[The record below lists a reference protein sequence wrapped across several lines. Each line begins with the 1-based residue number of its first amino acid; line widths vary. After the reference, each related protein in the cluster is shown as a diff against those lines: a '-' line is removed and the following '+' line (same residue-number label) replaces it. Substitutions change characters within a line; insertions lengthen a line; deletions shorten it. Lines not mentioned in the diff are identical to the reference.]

1 MKNAVTGFFML
12 VILVFSGVCIQTVG
26 TKTTRK
32 NELDANLAAAME
44 QSMQILTID
53 PVYHI
58 SRDSGA
64 EEFTADFIQGFLA
77 NTTSDSDFIIEI
89 LKVDVERGLLDVR
102 VKETYKQIIGEGS
115 VSCRKTVILEDVK
128 EEEDVFYRVS
138 FVAEEGSEE
147 DKGKSMETE
156 NGNVEEMQASA
167 LKQIKLKEIQVHG
180 GDHLSASMLPKNGM
194 EKKGKVF
201 YGWKMVE
208 PVSGIGMLYE
218 ADNIENVCVVS
229 DMKFQAVYR
238 KESK

>member
-1 MKNAVTGFFML
+1 MKNAVTGFFMI
-12 VILVFSGVCIQTVG
+12 VILVFSGVCIQTAG

-64 EEFTADFIQGFLA
+64 EEFTADFIQSFLT
-77 NTTSDSDFIIEI
+77 NTTSDSAFTIEI
-89 LKVDVERGLLDVR
+89 LKVDVEKGLLDVR
-102 VKETYKQIIGEGS
+102 VKETYKQVIGEGS

-138 FVAEEGSEE
+138 FMMEIDEEEDGKNAEQENGEAEE
-147 DKGKSMETE
+147 T
-156 NGNVEEMQASA
+156 QAST
-167 LKQIKLKEIQVHG
+167 LKEIKLKEIQVHS
-180 GDHLSASMLPKNGM
+180 GDHLSAVMLPKNGL
-194 EKKGKVF
+194 EKKGEVF
-201 YGWKMVE
+201 CGWKMVE
-208 PVSGIGMLYE
+208 PVSGISVLYGE
-218 ADNIENVCVVS
+218 DNIENVCVLG

-238 KESK
+238 KESE